1 MEVDQ
6 EVLSNVKDED
16 DFTYIELPCKHKW
29 RAKKAT
35 HLKEIQNE
43 SFLVD
48 GDEVLDETLEQQE
61 VKNEP
66 KPKELLNLSL
76 RKKKDKF
83 SGTHGER
90 AERFQTAKNIKIAA
104 IPNASVEN
112 VEEMLDLPKEPIVI
126 SDTEADENKF
136 LEQHPVKVLAN
147 DELELIKNN

>member
-1 MEVDQ
+1 M
-6 EVLSNVKDED
+6 
-16 DFTYIELPCKHKW
+16 
-29 RAKKAT
+29 
-35 HLKEIQNE
+35 
-43 SFLVD
+43 
-48 GDEVLDETLEQQE
+48 EQQE

-66 KPKELLNLSL
+66 KPKKLLNLSL
-76 RKKKDKF
+76 MKKEDKF
-83 SGTHGER
+83 SGRHGER